1 MTAVLDSLLAGLP
14 HLVLHLG
21 VTLGMLGAAAWVYM
35 RITPHDELAL
45 IRGGNVSAAISFAA
59 ALLGL
64 AIPLAACLATSI
76 GVWDIVI
83 WGVVTL
89 ILQLL
94 ALRVIE
100 ALLDG
105 LWHRIEADELGAA
118 VLLAAVKLSVALVN
132 AAAISG

>member
-1 MTAVLDSLLAGLP
+1 MPAVIDSLLAGLP
-14 HLVLHLG
+14 FLVLYLG
-21 VTLGMLGAAAWVYM
+21 VTLAMLAAAAWIYM

-45 IRGGNVSAAISFAA
+45 IRQGNVAAAVSFAA

-64 AIPLAACLATSI
+64 AIPMAACLATSI
-76 GVWDIVI
+76 GLWDIVV

-94 ALRVIE
+94 ALRLIE

-105 LWHRIEADELGAA
+105 LWHRIENDELGAA
-118 VLLAAVKLSVALVN
+118 VLLSAVKLSVALVN
-132 AAAISG
+132 AAAVSG